1 MSSTKFL
8 RRSLK
13 FLHLGVAQSLIVS
26 CANFSQSPHGIAAD
40 NACPQGSEMR
50 IDHPAKI
57 GIGAWEHAQPGWA
70 ANRLR
75 ALGVAWY
82 YVWGPEPISSGGLE
96 SGAEFVPMIR
106 DAAQLRDAEWALS
119 SQAETQAAVLLGFN
133 EPDRPDQANMTVEE
147 AIAHWPR
154 LAAAAKRLGSP
165 APSKG
170 GALPPQGWLARFLD
184 AARASNL
191 RVDFIA
197 VHYYAAKHDIAA
209 FRSYLERV
217 YRAYDR
223 PIWVTEWGL
232 VDPNTWKD
240 GRARYDPDGAACFF
254 RSGAAMLDDLDF
266 VERHAW
272 FAAFDGGDGW
282 HLNTHAIAEDG
293 SLTPVGRAFVDAT
306 ATRLPSHQS
315 AWEPAL
321 GNPVKA
327 ASWQRLPD
335 RVQ

>member
-1 MSSTKFL
+1 
-8 RRSLK
+8 
-13 FLHLGVAQSLIVS
+13 
-26 CANFSQSPHGIAAD
+26 
-40 NACPQGSEMR
+40 MR

-57 GIGAWEHAQPGWA
+57 GVGAWEHRQPGWA
-70 ANRLR
+70 AVRLR

-82 YVWGPEPISSGGLE
+82 YVWGPEPVSSGGLE
-96 SGAEFVPMIR
+96 LGVEFVPMIR
-106 DAAQLRDAEWALS
+106 DAAQLRDSEWALS
-119 SQAETQAAVLLGFN
+119 GQAVWQAAVLLGFN
-133 EPDRPDQANMTVEE
+133 EPDQPDQANMTVQE

-154 LAAAAKRLGSP
+154 LTAAAKRVGSP
-165 APSKG
+165 APSTG
-170 GALPPQGWLARFLD
+170 EALPPQGWLSRFLD
-184 AARASNL
+184 VARAANL

-197 VHYYAAKHDIAA
+197 VHYYAAKPDIAA
-209 FRSYLERV
+209 FRRYLKAV
-217 YRAYDR
+217 HRAYDR

-240 GRARYDPDGAACFF
+240 GRARYDPDEAACFF

-293 SLTPVGRAFVDAT
+293 SLTPVGQAFVDAT
-306 ATRLPSHQS
+306 RTRPRRHQT
-315 AWEPAL
+315 ARETAL
-321 GNPVKA
+321 DVPVKLEPRR
-327 ASWQRLPD
+327 QLPD